1 MISAGTDNLL
11 NKFAKLVSII
21 FHPLWMPLYGLI
33 LIFTAPTLLGFVP
46 FTVKK
51 FLFIIVGINNVL
63 IPLSLLP
70 YLKYRKIISSYN
82 MNERKE
88 RLIPLSVV
96 SVLYIFTSYII
107 SGLQVPIFFKS
118 FIFATTCLAIIVTAV
133 TFWWKISVHSV
144 ATGAITGLVIALS
157 FKMYAPLVWQIVAV
171 VITGGIILSSR
182 LKLNSHNP
190 AQIWL
195 GFLTGFVGSGAFLYA
210 F

>member
-1 MISAGTDNLL
+1 MISAGTDYLL
-11 NKFAKLVSII
+11 NKSAKLVSIL
-21 FHPLWMPLYGLI
+21 FHPLWMPLYGLL

-70 YLKYRKIISSYN
+70 YLKYRNIISSYA
-82 MNERKE
+82 MPERKE
-88 RLIPLSVV
+88 RLIPLSLV

-107 SGLQVPIFFKS
+107 SGLQMPFFFKS
-118 FIFATTCLAIIVTAV
+118 YIFATSILAIIVTVV

-157 FKMYAPLVWQIVAV
+157 FKMNAPMIWQIVAV
-171 VITGGIILSSR
+171 VSAGGIILSSR
-182 LKLNSHNP
+182 LKLNSHSP
-190 AQIWL
+190 AQVWF
-195 GFLTGFVGSGAFLYA
+195 GFLAGVTGSGIFLYA